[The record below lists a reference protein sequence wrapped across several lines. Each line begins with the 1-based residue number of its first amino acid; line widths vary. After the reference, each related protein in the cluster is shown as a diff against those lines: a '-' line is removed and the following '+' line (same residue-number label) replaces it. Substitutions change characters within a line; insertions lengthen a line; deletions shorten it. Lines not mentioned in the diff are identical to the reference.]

1 MKLQTTRPVDL
12 SEKRVSTERTP
23 VVANKVVVIK
33 KDKIRRFMKA
43 KQKEIITIAMHQK
56 REEISRFIKM
66 QQNMHKL
73 NDFCKKKLDK
83 TSHSN
88 HHHHKQ
94 QQQNNYKKRNTT
106 MQVLDNHH

>member
-1 MKLQTTRPVDL
+1 MAAADIT
-12 SEKRVSTERTP
+12 EKGKGSTERTP
-23 VVANKVVVIK
+23 ALANKVVTIIK

-43 KQKEIITIAMHQK
+43 KQKELITIAMHQK

-83 TSHSN
+83 TSSHS
-88 HHHHKQ
+88 HKQ
-94 QQQNNYKKRNTT
+94 
-106 MQVLDNHH
+106 H